1 MVRSQILKARKY
13 RRSDLL
19 NKEKREVNQNN
30 KLFLNIT
37 YHPSLSH
44 LKHTLN
50 DIHILLTPDK
60 EHKKVFENVPT
71 LPKGECTS
79 CAGKRCQ
86 ICNVVK
92 TTDNFQVI
100 TKDKKYFI
108 RKVNLNCNTSHVI
121 YLIECKTCGK
131 PYIGSTETPFRARF
145 NNYRSAQRN
154 FEKGKKVKQESFHVH
169 FSEEG
174 HYGEKDWVI
183 TLIDSAK
190 NVEELR

>member
-1 MVRSQILKARKY
+1 MFQLLVFGKERVLMIFLVRAKVPPPQKP
-13 RRSDLL
+13 
-19 NKEKREVNQNN
+19 KEE
-30 KLFLNIT
+30 
-37 YHPSLSH
+37 Y
-44 LKHTLN
+44 
-50 DIHILLTPDK
+50 
-60 EHKKVFENVPT
+60 
-71 LPKGECTS
+71 TS
-79 CAGKRCQ
+79 CAGKHCQ
-86 ICNVVK
+86 ICNVIK

-131 PYIGSTETPFRARF
+131 PCIGSTETPFRARF

-154 FEKGKKVKQESFHVH
+154 FEKEKKIKQESFHVH

-183 TLIDSAK
+183 TLTDSAE
-190 NVEELR
+190 NVEELRKKESFWQHELNTFQPLGLNEREVPLLF